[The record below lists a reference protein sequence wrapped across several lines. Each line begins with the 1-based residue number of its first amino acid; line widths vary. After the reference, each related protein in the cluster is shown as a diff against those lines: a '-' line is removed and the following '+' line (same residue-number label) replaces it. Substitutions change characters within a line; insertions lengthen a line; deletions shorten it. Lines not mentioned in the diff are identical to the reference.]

1 MRASTA
7 ATNVP
12 TAKLPAKNSWLRV
25 SVPSASCVQR
35 RASNTRVMAPATAL
49 AIWSSCQSTAQGVG
63 GGALRLRD
71 AIGAPGGAAHGDV
84 DAYGRHEDGHVTS
97 CAVTGTDGAGVT
109 GADSER
115 VSTTYTPHPTA
126 AASRVARSF
135 GRIVTSNS
143 QNNMETSFMRV
154 RPASRNRSRRP
165 VRENYTA
172 TSGLRVAAR

>member
-71 AIGAPGGAAHGDV
+71 AIGAPGGVGESDV
-84 DAYGRHEDGHVTS
+84 GVYAREDGHVTS
-97 CAVTGTDGAGVT
+97 CAVTETGVD
-109 GADSER
+109 AA
-115 VSTTYTPHPTA
+115 STKYTLHPTA
-126 AASRVARSF
+126 AASCAVRSF
-135 GRIVTSNS
+135 GSIATSNS
-143 QNNMETSFMRV
+143 QNNMETSFMRKG
-154 RPASRNRSRRP
+154 RRA
-165 VRENYTA
+165 A
-172 TSGLRVAAR
+172 TDLAGRLARTTP